1 MGTADARSQVSHHHA
16 YGQCKHDVR
25 QPVSVQELSTSLG
38 PGDWAVVA
46 QCLTELD
53 EADKVA
59 ELLMRLVDGCNGV
72 GSDALL
78 ALQIAF
84 DLFDD
89 DVQACPP
96 PCACD
101 TCLRLR
107 NFCFQAEVL
116 PVPGAGSHG
125 LQIVW

>member
-1 MGTADARSQVSHHHA
+1 MNKSFM
-16 YGQCKHDVR
+16 
-25 QPVSVQELSTSLG
+25 QELSTSLG

-53 EADKVA
+53 EAEKVA

-89 DVQACPP
+89 DVQVHIHKMCV
-96 PCACD
+96 CM
-101 TCLRLR
+101 
-107 NFCFQAEVL
+107 CF
-116 PVPGAGSHG
+116 
-125 LQIVW
+125 

>member
-1 MGTADARSQVSHHHA
+1 MDAESLSSSSTRIWMKKRIA
-16 YGQCKHDVR
+16 LL
-25 QPVSVQELSTSLG
+25 QELSSSLG

-72 GSDALL
+72 GNDALL

-89 DVQACPP
+89 DVQARSPRPP
-96 PCACD
+96 QACV
-101 TCLRLR
+101 
-107 NFCFQAEVL
+107 A
-116 PVPGAGSHG
+116 
-125 LQIVW
+125 